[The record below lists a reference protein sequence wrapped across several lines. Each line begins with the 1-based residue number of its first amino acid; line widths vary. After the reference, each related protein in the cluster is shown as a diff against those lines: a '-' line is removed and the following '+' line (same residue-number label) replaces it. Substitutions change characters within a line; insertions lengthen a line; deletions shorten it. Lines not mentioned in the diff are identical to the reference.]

1 MNHQT
6 EEAKY
11 HDDYNNDHTGTYPT
25 DTHYPEDGNYHYD
38 DATNTYHDGSGD
50 AYHGNTTAAV
60 GMDCKDYC
68 EMEMSYMKFS
78 SEDAG
83 IEFMKECNTQCKK
96 DS

>member
-11 HDDYNNDHTGTYPT
+11 HDDYNNNDHTGSYPT

-38 DATNTYHDGSGD
+38 DATYQEG
-50 AYHGNTTAAV
+50 TAAG

-68 EMEMSYMKFS
+68 DMEMSYMRFS
-78 SEDAG
+78 SEDAAK
-83 IEFMKECNTQCKK
+83 EFM
-96 DS
+96 

>member
-11 HDDYNNDHTGTYPT
+11 HDDYNNNDHSGSYPT

-38 DATNTYHDGSGD
+38 DAANTYHDGD
-50 AYHGNTTAAV
+50 ETYHGNTTAAG

-68 EMEMSYMKFS
+68 DMESSYMRFS
-78 SEDAG
+78 SEDAAK
-83 IEFMKECNTQCKK
+83 EFMKECNTQCKK